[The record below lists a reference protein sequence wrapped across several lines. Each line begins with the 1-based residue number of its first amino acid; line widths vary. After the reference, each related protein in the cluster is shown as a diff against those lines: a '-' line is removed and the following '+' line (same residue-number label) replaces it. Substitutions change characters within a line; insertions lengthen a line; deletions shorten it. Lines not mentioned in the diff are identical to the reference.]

1 MQKRVKYWENVL
13 NYAKSVKL
21 RKFEKNTEEQ
31 PFRLIFKAFIQKLFC
46 SFFSSR
52 GRIML
57 PTIFQIKFIFCTQNT
72 NPDRH
77 YVT

>member
-46 SFFSSR
+46 SLFLVVVVSCYQLSF
-52 GRIML
+52 
-57 PTIFQIKFIFCTQNT
+57 K
-72 NPDRH
+72 
-77 YVT
+77 